1 MHYGFYELILYFFLY
16 SFLGWCAE
24 IAYAAVRHKRF
35 LNRGFLNG
43 PFCPVY
49 GFGMVLILIFFGPE
63 LDSFLF
69 LAIGCGVVAVVLEFF
84 TGMLMERLFHCKWWD
99 YSGYKSSLGGYVCL
113 PFSCLWGLGAA
124 ACLTFLQPWLI
135 RLFLFLP
142 QWAERTLAIVMT
154 LLCLADFLSVAGT
167 IRRVQRKSRI
177 EEIASGMQKVS
188 NRVGGAIAGS
198 IVKRMTRAFPNLS
211 EKGENSL
218 FAVRVKKEKS
228 GVFAEGCGFY
238 KLVWLFFIGA
248 FLGDIAETIFC
259 RITMGYWMS
268 RSSVVYGP
276 FSVVWGIGVVVL
288 TMMLHRY
295 RDKSDR
301 YIFIFGT
308 VVGGAYEY
316 ICSVFTEIVF
326 GTVFWDYS
334 KLPFNLGGRINLL
347 YCFFWGVVSVVWI
360 RNLYPP
366 LSRLIEKIPRKPGI
380 VVTWILVVF
389 MAFDMLVS
397 SMALTRYSARYLGEE
412 PRTAAER
419 LLDERFPDERME
431 KIYPKAII
439 RAVSGDSAPPK
450 PDSLPLKPSE

>member
-1 MHYGFYELILYFFLY
+1 M
-16 SFLGWCAE
+16 
-24 IAYAAVRHKRF
+24 
-35 LNRGFLNG
+35 
-43 PFCPVY
+43 
-49 GFGMVLILIFFGPE
+49 
-63 LDSFLF
+63 
-69 LAIGCGVVAVVLEFF
+69 
-84 TGMLMERLFHCKWWD
+84 
-99 YSGYKSSLGGYVCL
+99 
-113 PFSCLWGLGAA
+113 
-124 ACLTFLQPWLI
+124 
-135 RLFLFLP
+135 
-142 QWAERTLAIVMT
+142 
-154 LLCLADFLSVAGT
+154 
-167 IRRVQRKSRI
+167 
-177 EEIASGMQKVS
+177 
-188 NRVGGAIAGS
+188 
-198 IVKRMTRAFPNLS
+198 
-211 EKGENSL
+211 
-218 FAVRVKKEKS
+218 KKEKS
-228 GVFAEGCGFY
+228 ASSRRAAAFTSWSG
-238 KLVWLFFIGA
+238 LFFIGA

-419 LLDERFPDERME
+419 LLGRTLFR
-431 KIYPKAII
+431 
-439 RAVSGDSAPPK
+439 
-450 PDSLPLKPSE
+450 

>member
-1 MHYGFYELILYFFLY
+1 MQYGIYELILYFFLY

-24 IAYAAVRHKRF
+24 IAYAAVRHKKF
-35 LNRGFLNG
+35 MNRGFLNG
-43 PFCPVY
+43 PLCPVY
-49 GFGMVLILIFFGPE
+49 GFGMVLILIFFGPD

-69 LAIGCGVVAVVLEFF
+69 RAIGCGVVAVVLEFF
-84 TGMLMERLFHCKWWD
+84 TGALMEKMFHCKWWD

-113 PFSCLWGLGAA
+113 PFSCLWGIGAA
-124 ACLTFLQPWLI
+124 VCLTFLQPWLE
-135 RLFLFLP
+135 RLISFLP
-142 QWAERTLAIVMT
+142 LWAERTAALSLTA
-154 LLCLADFLSVAGT
+154 LCLLDLISVSGALLK
-167 IRRVQRKSRI
+167 VQKISRI
-177 EEIASGMQKVS
+177 DGFAAGMQKVS
-188 NRVGGAIAGS
+188 NKVGGAITRG

-211 EKGENSL
+211 KEGANSL
-218 FAVRVKKEKS
+218 FTARTKKEKS
-228 GVFAEGCGFY
+228 SVFAEGCGFY

-248 FLGDIAETIFC
+248 FLGDIVETIFC

-276 FSVVWGIGVVVL
+276 FSVVWGLGVVVL
-288 TMMLHRY
+288 TLMLHRY

-334 KLPFNLGGRINLL
+334 KIPFNLGGRINLL

-366 LSRLIEKIPRKPGI
+366 LSRVIEKIPKKLGI
-380 VVTWILVVF
+380 CLSWILVVF
-389 MAFDMLVS
+389 MTFDMLIS
-397 SMALTRYSARYLGEE
+397 SMALVRYSARYLDES
-412 PRTAAER
+412 PRTAVGQ
-419 LLDERFPDERME
+419 LLDEKFPDERME
-431 KIYPKAII
+431 RIYPKAII
-439 RAVSGDSAPPK
+439 RAVSGNSQPAPAQT
-450 PDSLPLKPSE
+450 EN